1 MPGATQIIGGRE
13 YVYIYKSVWNK
24 EKQRSEQKRQYIG
37 RIVDGDF
44 VPNKAYLLDPELQ
57 KLAQESN
64 FSTTKS
70 DKEVIQEITSK
81 KHSPIPFTCC
91 KRSFAG
97 TTYLFDKIGEILGI
111 EDDLKSCFPRRYKEM
126 LSLAYFLALE
136 PTSPLYRFKRWSAS
150 HDHPCG
156 KDIPSQ
162 RSSEILPM
170 VTESAKMEFLR
181 SQAKRH
187 PENDFMFYDST
198 SISSYSEQLKQVKYG
213 KNKDGDKLAQLN
225 LSLLLGR
232 STGLPAYYR
241 KIPGNITDVMTI
253 KNLLA
258 EVQYLDLKK
267 ISLAMD
273 RGYYSKK
280 NINELF
286 KYHYKFLVGAK
297 ISLKFIEEKIE
308 QDRSEFT
315 KWENYDSAT
324 GLFMKSYT
332 INWEYE
338 ETKARSGETVKGT
351 RRMYLHIYFNEQK
364 AIDARRRFSK
374 ELAILEEELRTGKRE
389 KGHEKKYAT
398 YFNVTKTPVRGIK
411 IELKQEK
418 IDEKWK
424 NYGYFALLSNEVKD
438 PAEAVNIYRSKDMIE
453 KAFENLKDRLN
464 MRRTVVSS
472 EENME
477 GKLFLQYIALIYLLY
492 IKYAMDKAGLFKKYT
507 MQELFDELDV
517 IEIFKHPG
525 KSAYYGEITE
535 KQRELYVAL
544 GVEPPT

>member
-1 MPGATQIIGGRE
+1 MPRATQIISGRE

-37 RIVDGDF
+37 RIVDGNF

-57 KLAQESN
+57 KFAQESN
-64 FSTTKS
+64 FSQKES

-81 KHSPIPFTCC
+81 QYNPIPFTDC

-97 TTYLFDKIGEILGI
+97 ATYLFDEVSKILGI
-111 EDDLKSCFPRRYKEM
+111 DEDLKSCFPKIHKEI
-126 LSLAYFLALE
+126 LSVAYFLALE

-150 HDHPCG
+150 HEHPCG

-162 RSSEILPM
+162 RSSEILSM
-170 VTESAKMEFLR
+170 VTEPAKMKFLR

-187 PENDFMFYDST
+187 PENDFHFYDST

-225 LSLLLGR
+225 LCLLMGR

-241 KIPGNITDVMTI
+241 KLPGNITDVVTI

-258 EVQYLDLKK
+258 EVQYLELKK
-267 ISLAMD
+267 VSLALD

-280 NINELF
+280 NINELL
-286 KYHYKFLVGAK
+286 KNHHKFLVGAK

-308 QDRSEFT
+308 QDRSEFNQW
-315 KWENYDSAT
+315 KNYDAAT
-324 GLFMKSYT
+324 GLFMKSYP
-332 INWEYE
+332 ISWEYE
-338 ETKARSGETVKGT
+338 ETKVRSGEVVKGT
-351 RRMYLHIYFNEQK
+351 RHMYLHIYFNEQK
-364 AIDARRRFSK
+364 AIDAKRRFSK
-374 ELAILEEELRTGKRE
+374 MLALLEEELRTGKRE

-411 IELKQEK
+411 IEVKQDK

-424 NYGYFALLSNEVKD
+424 NCGFFALLSNEVKD
-438 PAEAVNIYRSKDMIE
+438 PVEAINIYRSKDMIE
-453 KAFENLKDRLN
+453 KAFGNLKDRLN
-464 MRRTVVSS
+464 MRRTMVSS

-477 GKLFLQYIALIYLLY
+477 GKIFIQYIALIYLLY

-517 IEIFKHPG
+517 IEKFTHPG
-525 KSAYYGEITE
+525 KSSYYGEITE
-535 KQRELYVAL
+535 KQKELYVAL
-544 GVEPPT
+544 GVKPPA